1 MCGSSAKEQS
11 YDICYESK
19 ESLVDENAWSYGIP
33 AIGFCF
39 TWSEKVDCGRENHGI
54 EFLAYELV
62 YWESLIPKDV
72 DRYGTN
78 RGLLK
83 GLWEH

>member
-1 MCGSSAKEQS
+1 MCSSFVKEQG
-11 YDICYESK
+11 YDIRDESK
-19 ESLVDENAWSYGIP
+19 ESLVDENAGSYWIFVV
-33 AIGFCF
+33 GFCF
-39 TWSEKVDCGRENHGI
+39 TWGEKVDCGRENHGI